1 MSLSRWFCS
10 HHSLQFAAAAV
21 VVVVAVVTVAAVAVV
36 VVVVVAA
43 VVGED
48 QIQLNCSKW
57 NLWPEKQTGVFECEV
72 DPGANLI
79 NFHGIVIPLT

>member
-21 VVVVAVVTVAAVAVV
+21 VVVVVAVVTVAALA